1 MEIAFTVKNT
11 SRALRPSKDDVLI
24 YDGKMWY
31 VTTKQ
36 DLFSEYDKELA
47 KLIQEKEQM
56 RIELN
61 DFKAEMARQ
70 MLEYGQLIREV
81 ITNKGEQQ

>member
-11 SRALRPSKDDVLI
+11 SKALRPTKDDVLI

-36 DLFSEYDKELA
+36 DLFREYDQKLAELTE
-47 KLIQEKEQM
+47 EKEQM

-61 DFKAEMARQ
+61 DFKADIARQ

-81 ITNKGEQQ
+81 ITNKGE

>member
-11 SRALRPSKDDVLI
+11 ARGLKPEKNDVLI
-24 YDGKMWY
+24 YDGKLWY

-36 DLFSEYDKELA
+36 ALFREYDQHFAEKIEECNAKIREMNEL
-47 KLIQEKEQM
+47 
-56 RIELN
+56 
-61 DFKAEMARQ
+61 KAELARQ

-81 ITNKGEQQ
+81 ITKGE

>member
-11 SRALRPSKDDVLI
+11 SRALRPNKDDVLI

-36 DLFSEYDKELA
+36 DLFSEYDKKLA
-47 KLIQEKEQM
+47 KLIQEKEQL
-56 RIELN
+56 IEEN
-61 DFKAEMARQ
+61 DNFKKEVARQ
-70 MLEYGQLIREV
+70 MLEYGQLIREF
-81 ITNKGEQQ
+81 ITKGE